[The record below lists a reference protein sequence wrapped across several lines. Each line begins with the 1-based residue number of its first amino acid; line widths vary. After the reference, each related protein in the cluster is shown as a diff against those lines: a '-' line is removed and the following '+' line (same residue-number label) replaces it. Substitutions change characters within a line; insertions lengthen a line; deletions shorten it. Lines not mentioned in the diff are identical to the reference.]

1 MSRGRR
7 LARVGSVLLT
17 VCASACAS
25 QVAPAASQLGQAT
38 ITAASAENALFDAV
52 EQKHSDAVST
62 YLLTSRYLE
71 TDANGNV
78 RPKGGSAA
86 AGRAISAPVRQ
97 AITGLL
103 NALRAYGEALQ
114 SLAGDAAASTFDAN
128 ADSLAKSAANLDTS
142 LLRPLGGQGLPAG
155 TRLNAVG
162 QAVKDVGNAVI
173 TFLAAKDVQ
182 TAARN
187 VQAPLRDI
195 VGGLKSINLFWT
207 KTIPANASF
216 VTTLAVV
223 SEWNSTQHSIADREE
238 LQRILNKAAVPLT
251 PDDADK
257 ALDALVAANG
267 KLAMSGP
274 TVSYA
279 DIQKAVQA
287 AQDAVRTYEP
297 LVR

>member
-1 MSRGRR
+1 MAG
-7 LARVGSVLLT
+7 
-17 VCASACAS
+17 
-25 QVAPAASQLGQAT
+25 QLGQAT
-38 ITAASAENALFDAV
+38 ITAANGENALFDAV
-52 EQKHSDAVST
+52 EQKHSDAVSV
-62 YLLTSRYLE
+62 YLLTSRGLE

-86 AGRAISAPVRQ
+86 AGRAISADVRQ

-103 NALRAYGEALQ
+103 NALRVYGEALQ
-114 SLAGDAAASTFDAN
+114 SLAGDAAASTFDRN
-128 ADSLAKSAANLDTS
+128 ADNLAKSAANLDTS
-142 LLRPLGGQGLPAG
+142 VLRPLGGQGLPTG

-173 TFLAAKDVQ
+173 TFLIAKDVQ
-182 TAARN
+182 SAARN
-187 VQAPLRDI
+187 VQAPLQAI
-195 VGGLKSINLFWT
+195 VGGLKSINGYWT
-207 KTIPANASF
+207 KSIPANASI

-251 PDDADK
+251 PNDADK

-267 KLAMSGP
+267 KLATSGP
-274 TVSYA
+274 TVSSA

-287 AQDAVRTYEP
+287 AQDALRTYEP
-297 LVR
+297 IAR